1 MESPK
6 KSVRLEVENHAL
18 ATLSLTD
25 HENGRSPSPPELL
38 ISHDTSVPRTST
50 LQAHNTSK
58 LVKKATFNSQ
68 QKQEP
73 VIDLVPWDELLMD
86 RDNEDQDREVTQR
99 TKDKLSARLNKAQT
113 MTVQSHDLEIEED
126 EDMENEEILAIPE
139 YGSEGINEDDEEY
152 GTSQEEDNNSD
163 QQRMKEIIEELQI
176 ATQNIKE
183 EQLDE
188 GIRNKLSKLI
198 DDVRDMKERFP

>member
-1 MESPK
+1 
-6 KSVRLEVENHAL
+6 
-18 ATLSLTD
+18 
-25 HENGRSPSPPELL
+25 
-38 ISHDTSVPRTST
+38 
-50 LQAHNTSK
+50 
-58 LVKKATFNSQ
+58 
-68 QKQEP
+68 
-73 VIDLVPWDELLMD
+73 
-86 RDNEDQDREVTQR
+86 
-99 TKDKLSARLNKAQT
+99 
-113 MTVQSHDLEIEED
+113 MTVKSHDLEMEED

-152 GTSQEEDNNSD
+152 GTSEEEDNNSD

-183 EQLDE
+183 DQLDE

>member
-1 MESPK
+1 
-6 KSVRLEVENHAL
+6 
-18 ATLSLTD
+18 
-25 HENGRSPSPPELL
+25 
-38 ISHDTSVPRTST
+38 
-50 LQAHNTSK
+50 
-58 LVKKATFNSQ
+58 
-68 QKQEP
+68 
-73 VIDLVPWDELLMD
+73 
-86 RDNEDQDREVTQR
+86 
-99 TKDKLSARLNKAQT
+99 
-113 MTVQSHDLEIEED
+113 
-126 EDMENEEILAIPE
+126 MENEEILAIPE